1 MAQLALPCTLAVLCA
16 RVLRAPEMSL
26 LALLEIIFGIVLAW
40 MFANEVPTSAVL
52 LGGGVVMLALVL
64 NEWLAWRERQALSLP

>member
-1 MAQLALPCTLAVLCA
+1 
-16 RVLRAPEMSL
+16 MSL

-40 MFANEVPTSAVL
+40 MFANEVPTGAVL
-52 LGGGVVMLALVL
+52 VGGGVVMLALVL